1 MAGHPIATGDPC
13 DFTIGEGV
21 AFQRAQRKKA
31 MDQALSV

>member
-1 MAGHPIATGDPC
+1 MASHPIATGDLC

-21 AFQRAQRKKA
+21 ALQRAQHKKA